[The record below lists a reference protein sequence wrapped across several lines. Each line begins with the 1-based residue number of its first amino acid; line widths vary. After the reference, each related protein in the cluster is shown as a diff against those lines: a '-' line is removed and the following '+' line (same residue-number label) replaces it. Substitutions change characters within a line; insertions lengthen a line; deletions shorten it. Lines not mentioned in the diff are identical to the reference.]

1 MSKIKILFLTVFCF
15 VLTAV
20 PAFGWDDVGH
30 KTIAYVAWQKM
41 TPAAREKAI
50 MLLRAAPEDSNLAAY
65 FMNTARDLSARQ
77 QDYFMLAST
86 WSDIIRDRDF
96 KTRYKKYHH
105 GPWHYL
111 DTFWRDG
118 ANGKP
123 ELVTG
128 MNEDKENAV
137 ERLFYFDKMMRDP
150 SASNEDKAIALAWIL
165 HIAGDIH
172 QPLHAS
178 GRVTPEEPKGDQGG
192 NLFLL
197 TPKDTPRDKS
207 ENLHWFWDSIIVRN
221 IPRGASCDD
230 DFISMVA
237 KQIMKK
243 YPESEFRNRLE
254 LGKFDEWQ
262 QESYR
267 IAAAKLYP
275 ATLKRY
281 EMPSPAY
288 RRMALQISEQQ
299 MALGGYRL
307 GAMLNQIFG
316 SQYTSEITRE
326 EYEKN
331 KTDYIKSVN
340 KNGNTIGQGAN
351 DSWLWYKTRAALAM
365 TNDLRD
371 TTINVDVNNEVVT
384 LRGTVSSVNKK
395 IKAEQVVKSIEGVKA
410 IKNELKVSR

>member
-1 MSKIKILFLTVFCF
+1 MSKIKILFLLAFCF
-15 VLTAV
+15 VLSVV
-20 PAFGWDDVGH
+20 PAFAWDDVGH
-30 KTIAYVAWQKM
+30 KTIAYIAWQKM
-41 TPAAREKAI
+41 TPQARAQAI
-50 MLLRAAPEDSNLAAY
+50 KILRSAPEDSNIGAY
-65 FMNTARDLSARQ
+65 FMNTARELSARE
-77 QDYFMLAST
+77 QDYFMLMST
-86 WSDIIRDRDF
+86 WSDIIRDKDF
-96 KTRYKKYHH
+96 QTRYKKYHH

-128 MNEDKENAV
+128 MEDGKENAV
-137 ERLFYFDKMMRDP
+137 ERLFFFDKMLRD
-150 SASNEDKAIALAWIL
+150 SAASNEDKAVALAWIL
-165 HIAGDIH
+165 HLAGDIH

-178 GRVTPEEPKGDQGG
+178 GRVTSEEPKGDQGG
-192 NLFLL
+192 NTFLL

-237 KQIMKK
+237 GQVMKK
-243 YPESEFRNRLE
+243 YPEAEFANRLE
-254 LGKFDEWQ
+254 PGKFDEWQ

-267 IAAAKLYP
+267 IAATKLYP

-281 EMPSPAY
+281 EAPSPAY

-316 SQYTSEITRE
+316 GQFSSEMTRE

-331 KTDYIKSVN
+331 KADYAKRAKETGS
-340 KNGNTIGQGAN
+340 TIGQGAN
-351 DSWLWYKTRAALAM
+351 DQWLWFKTRAGLAI
-365 TNDLRD
+365 TNELRES
-371 TTINVDVNNEVVT
+371 TINVDVDNDVVT
-384 LRGTVSSVNKK
+384 LKGTVRTVAQK
-395 IKAEQVVKSIEGVKA
+395 IKAEQVVKGIDGVKA
-410 IKNELKVSR
+410 IKNELKVSK